1 MIEFKPGPGEFEAL
15 SKTHNVVPVWA
26 EISADLETP
35 VSAYMKLASENASF
49 LLESVEQGERWG
61 RYSFIGVD
69 PFVVMVAHNGKVEYE
84 PASGSADSGSTPLE
98 HLRSLLTSFSAPALP
113 GLPAFFAGAV
123 GYLGYDVVRY
133 LEKLPQTTTADV
145 DVPEMVIM
153 CPRVIFAFD
162 HLRQRITVVSN
173 AVAPEGRQEA
183 IERAQALIT
192 KLGTPL
198 SYEPVQPMTAP
209 PVVPL
214 SSMTE
219 DEFRK
224 AVEAAKE
231 YIVAGDVFQV
241 VLSHRLSTELKAY
254 PFDVYRML
262 RLVNPSA
269 YMFFIR
275 HPTITLLGCSPE
287 PLVKVQGRRVMQ
299 RPIAGTKPRGET
311 EVKDQLLEQE
321 LLADEKVRAEH
332 VMLVDLARNDIGR
345 VAEYGSVKVEELMIV
360 EKYSHV
366 MHLVSQ
372 VSGELAS
379 GLTGLDALYASFPA
393 GTVSGA
399 PKIRAMEIIDELE
412 PTRRGPYAGVAGYF
426 DFRGDLDTC
435 IALRTAYVTDGRIHV
450 QAGAGIVADSD
461 PKTEWEETLN
471 KARALFEAVAM
482 AELQRR
488 ISP

>member
-1 MIEFKPGPGEFEAL
+1 MIEFRPGPEEFEAL
-15 SKTHNVVPVWA
+15 TKDHNVVPVWA

-35 VSAYMKLASENASF
+35 VSAYMKLSTEAPSF

-69 PFVVMVAHNGKVEYE
+69 PFVVMVASGGKVKFE
-84 PASGSADSGSTPLE
+84 PESAAPQKADFEQTPLE
-98 HLRSLLTSFSAPALP
+98 HLRALLESFKAPTLA

-133 LEKLPQTTTADV
+133 LEKLPQTTIADV
-145 DVPEMVIM
+145 DVPEIVLM

-173 AVAPEGRQEA
+173 AFAPEGRDAA
-183 IERAQALIT
+183 IKRAQELIT
-192 KLGTPL
+192 KLG
-198 SYEPVQPMTAP
+198 
-209 PVVPL
+209 VPL
-214 SSMTE
+214 PYDPAQPATVSPAVPSSSMTE
-219 DEFRK
+219 EEFRK
-224 AVEAAKE
+224 AVEVAKE

-241 VLSHRLSTELKAY
+241 VLSHRLSAELSAD

-275 HPTITLLGCSPE
+275 YPAITLFGCSPE

-299 RPIAGTKPRGET
+299 RPIAGTKPRGAT
-311 EVKDQLLEQE
+311 EAEDLRLEQE
-321 LLADEKVRAEH
+321 LLADEKERAEH
-332 VMLVDLARNDIGR
+332 VMLVDLARNDVGR

-372 VSGELAS
+372 VSGELGA

-426 DFRGDLDTC
+426 DFSGNLDTC
-435 IALRTAYVTDGRIHV
+435 IALRTAYVSDGRIHV

-471 KARALFEAVAM
+471 KAKALFEAVAM
-482 AELQRR
+482 AEKQ
-488 ISP
+488 

>member
-1 MIEFKPGPGEFEAL
+1 MIDFRPGADEFEAL
-15 SKTHNVVPVWA
+15 SKAHNVVPVWT

-35 VSAYMKLASENASF
+35 VSAYMKLASQAPSF

-69 PFVVMVAHNGKVEYE
+69 PFVVMVARDGMVEYE
-84 PASGSADSGSTPLE
+84 PVAPPPDSVTTPLE
-98 HLRSLLTSFSAPALP
+98 HLRSLLKGFSAPALP
-113 GLPAFFAGAV
+113 GLPAFFSGAV

-133 LEKLPQTTTADV
+133 LEKLPQTTIADV
-145 DVPEMVIM
+145 DVPEMLIM

-173 AVAPEGRQEA
+173 AFAPERREEA
-183 IERAQALIT
+183 IERAEALIT
-192 KLGTPL
+192 KLGAPL
-198 SYEPVQPMTAP
+198 RYEPAQPATVSPA
-209 PVVPL
+209 VPS

-219 DEFRK
+219 EQFRK
-224 AVEAAKE
+224 AVKVAKE

-241 VLSHRLSTELKAY
+241 VLSHRLSAELKAD

-269 YMFFIR
+269 YMFFIS
-275 HPTITLLGCSPE
+275 HPAITLFGCSPE
-287 PLVKVQGRRVMQ
+287 PLVKVQGRRVLQ

-311 EVKDQLLEQE
+311 EAQDQLLEEE
-321 LLADEKVRAEH
+321 LLADEKERAEH

-372 VSGELAS
+372 VSGEL
-379 GLTGLDALYASFPA
+379 GRRLTGLDALYASFPA

-426 DFRGDLDTC
+426 DFSGDLDTC

-482 AELQRR
+482 AEQKE
-488 ISP
+488 